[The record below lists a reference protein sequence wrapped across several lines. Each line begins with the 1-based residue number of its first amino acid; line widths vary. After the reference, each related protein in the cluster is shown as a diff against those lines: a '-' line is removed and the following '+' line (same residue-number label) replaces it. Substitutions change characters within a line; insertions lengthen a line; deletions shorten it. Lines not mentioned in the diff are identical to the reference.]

1 MLKTGDR
8 VKSGKREGV
17 LVGFQ
22 LKTQDLIVRDDSG
35 RIQFFLATMT
45 EKVENNKKKKS
56 KKRTRRRA

>member
-35 RIQFFLATMT
+35 CIHFFLEAMT
-45 EKVENNKKKKS
+45 EKVEECKKKRS
-56 KKRTRRRA
+56 KKRV

>member
-1 MLKTGDR
+1 MLRAGDR

-35 RIQFFLATMT
+35 KIHFFLQAMT
-45 EKVENNKKKKS
+45 EKIQESKKKRNKK
-56 KKRTRRRA
+56 RA